1 MNFQHFPFQ
10 LSHFQ
15 LFEAKDLNFNA
26 LYLLNYENRLM
37 RIKKN
42 LHCNEKKFLVNV
54 DHPSVDEMK
63 DR

>member
-1 MNFQHFPFQ
+1 MNFQHFPYQ

-37 RIKKN
+37 RIKKIF
-42 LHCNEKKFLVNV
+42 NEKKFLVNV